1 MKNKRIF
8 YTGLVII
15 LTMLTVGVILSM
27 RIVEDRP
34 DVYDK
39 LDTEIRYGNSEKVG
53 DIPYFLNIGTKS
65 YVNSPL
71 L

>member
-1 MKNKRIF
+1 MRNRRMF

-15 LTMLTVGVILSM
+15 LTILTVGLITSM
-27 RIVEDRP
+27 RINEANIDI
-34 DVYDK
+34 YDK
-39 LDTEIRYGNSEKVG
+39 LDTNIRCGENKVG
-53 DIPYFLNIGTKS
+53 ERVPYFLNTGTKS